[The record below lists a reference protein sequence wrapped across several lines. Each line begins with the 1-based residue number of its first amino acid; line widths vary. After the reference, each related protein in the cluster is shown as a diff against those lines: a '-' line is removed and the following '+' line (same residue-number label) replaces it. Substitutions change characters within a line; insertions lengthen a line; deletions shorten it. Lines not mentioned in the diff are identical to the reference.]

1 MLDRAVVSVIVP
13 TRNSVRTIAACLSS
27 VRSQTYPNLE
37 LIVIDKSSTDGT
49 IEVAREYADVVQ
61 SGGPERSAQR
71 NLGARIAKG
80 SYLFFVDSDMILQPA
95 VVFDSLN
102 AMKAS
107 GAPAVIIPEESIG
120 EGFWAKCRIL
130 ERSCYEGDD
139 LVEAARF
146 FRREI
151 FESHG
156 GFDERLT
163 GPEDWDLSLRVA
175 AGSPLPR
182 AHSQVFHDEGRI
194 RLGSALAKKFYYARS
209 FRVYIHKHGTLAL
222 RQANIIVRP
231 AFLRRWRRLL
241 GHPLLSAGIFVLK
254 GLELGAAV
262 AGAASGTPR
271 SLAPPSGSLEK
282 LS

>member
-1 MLDRAVVSVIVP
+1 MAVISVIVP
-13 TRNSVRTIAACLSS
+13 TRNSGRTIASCLSS
-27 VRSQTYPNLE
+27 VRAQTYPNLE
-37 LIVIDKSSTDGT
+37 LIVVDKSSTDGT
-49 IEVAREYADVVQ
+49 LEVAREYADVVQ

-80 SYLFFVDSDMILQPA
+80 SYLLFVDSDMILQPA
-95 VVFDSLN
+95 VVSDSLN
-102 AMKAS
+102 AIEAS

-120 EGFWAKCRIL
+120 EGYWAKCRIL

-156 GFDERLT
+156 GFDEQLT

-175 AGSPLPR
+175 GGSTLPR
-182 AHSQVFHDEGRI
+182 AQSQIFHDEGRI
-194 RLGSALAKKFYYARS
+194 HLGSALAKKFYYARS
-209 FRVYIHKHGTLAL
+209 FRVYMRKHGRVAL

-231 AFLRRWRRLL
+231 AFLRSWRRLV
-241 GHPLLSAGIFVLK
+241 GHPLLSAGIFMLK

-271 SLAPPSGSLEK
+271 SVAPPSGSLEK